1 MIIGNKLS
9 NSCYVNS
16 VLGWQNTGTFRLST
30 EASVDLAQDQELL
43 DLMVAA
49 NFTAVFWASR
59 HRTRTASPDSKIPK
73 HTQLINGISPEN

>member
-1 MIIGNKLS
+1 VVDDNFIGNKRNVKLLLRE
-9 NSCYVNS
+9 
-16 VLGWQNTGTFRLST
+16 LGPWMAEHGYPFRLST

-59 HRTRTASPDSKIPK
+59 HRTRTA
-73 HTQLINGISPEN
+73 